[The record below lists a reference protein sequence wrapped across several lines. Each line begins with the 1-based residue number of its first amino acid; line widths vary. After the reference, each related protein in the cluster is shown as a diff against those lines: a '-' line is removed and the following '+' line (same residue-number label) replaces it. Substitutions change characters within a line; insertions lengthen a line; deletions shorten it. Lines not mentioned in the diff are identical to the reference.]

1 MKIFDITGKNT
12 RIIDCE
18 QEIIH
23 KCADCSFFTT
33 CERNGDAKQNSIAC
47 EKFV

>member
-12 RIIDCE
+12 KITE
-18 QEIIH
+18 VKQEFIH

-33 CERNGDAKQNSIAC
+33 CEKNGDVNQHSIAC